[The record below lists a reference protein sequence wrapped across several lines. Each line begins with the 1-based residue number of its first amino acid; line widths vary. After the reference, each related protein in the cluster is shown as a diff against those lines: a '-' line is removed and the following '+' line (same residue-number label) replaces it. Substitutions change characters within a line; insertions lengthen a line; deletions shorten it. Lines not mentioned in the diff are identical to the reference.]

1 MLKTAAT
8 RMYWKQDTRNNTEF
22 SKFLD
27 SNLFPSSAGS
37 GFGGGEYLVYFS
49 FTLLHLKQK
58 TDSPVLPSDPQ
69 ISPELNR
76 ACNDYLPNDA

>member
-8 RMYWKQDTRNNTEF
+8 KMYWKQDTRNRTEF

-37 GFGGGEYLVYFS
+37 GFGGGEYLVYRWRHS
-49 FTLLHLKQK
+49 LMLGEKRQAHQ
-58 TDSPVLPSDPQ
+58 S
-69 ISPELNR
+69 
-76 ACNDYLPNDA
+76 